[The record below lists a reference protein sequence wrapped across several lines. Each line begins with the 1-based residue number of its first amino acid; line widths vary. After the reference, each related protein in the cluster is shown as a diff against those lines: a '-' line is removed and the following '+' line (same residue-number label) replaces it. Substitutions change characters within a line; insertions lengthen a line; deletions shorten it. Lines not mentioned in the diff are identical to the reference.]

1 MGQLHSSAVPPVHH
15 QVTAESTQSIKEDH
29 SPSAKSETPPKNDPM
44 NLFRHLGSRTNPS
57 LQSLSLTTETLAEFK
72 PGTWCSRGILNLEES
87 PSEESD
93 ALREAYRS
101 LGLGE
106 DLEALQEQRD
116 RLEVALQH
124 TQEQLQVMA
133 QENTRLKLQLR
144 KEAEE
149 QDAEAEQG
157 SSREKV
163 CHSGCSILKCFIQLK
178 L

>member
-1 MGQLHSSAVPPVHH
+1 MGQPHSSAVPPVHH

-29 SPSAKSETPPKNDPM
+29 SPPAKSETPFENDPL
-44 NLFRHLGSRTNPS
+44 NLFHHLGSRTSPS
-57 LQSLSLTTETLAEFK
+57 LQSLSLTTETLPEFK

-101 LGLGE
+101 LGFGE

-116 RLEVALQH
+116 RLEVALQR

-133 QENTRLKLQLR
+133 QENTRLKSQLR

-149 QDAEAEQG
+149 KDAEAEQV

-163 CHSGCSILKCFIQLK
+163 CHIGCSIPKCFIHLK